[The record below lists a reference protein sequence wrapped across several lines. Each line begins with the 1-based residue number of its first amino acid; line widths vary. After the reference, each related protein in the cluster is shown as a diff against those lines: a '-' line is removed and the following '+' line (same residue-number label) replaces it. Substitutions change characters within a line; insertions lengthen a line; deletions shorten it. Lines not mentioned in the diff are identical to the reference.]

1 MTFRPLPSR
10 TLGRRSFLAGS
21 AALAATLPF
30 IGKARAQDPILIGEI
45 NSYSRIPAF
54 TLPYR
59 NGWRLAVEQINGA
72 GGLLGGR
79 PLEVISRDDGG
90 EPGNAVTAAQELVTL
105 HGVHALA
112 GTFLSNVGLAVSD
125 FAAQHKVPFLAA
137 EPLTDAITWE
147 KGNRYT
153 FRLRPSTY
161 VQAAILAREAAK
173 LPITRWA
180 TIAPNYEYGQSSVTR
195 FKELLTAL
203 KPEVEFVAEQWPPL
217 FKLDA
222 GATVQAL
229 EEAKPEGIFNVLYGA
244 DLPKFVREGTLRGLF
259 EGREVVSML
268 TGEPEYLTPL
278 KDEAPENWIVTGYP
292 WDDIDT
298 FPHKAFVE
306 AYRKM
311 WGEDPALG
319 SLVGY
324 NTLTALAVAIVQAGG
339 TEAEQLVNTLEGLTF
354 GSPMGEITF
363 RPSDHQSTMG
373 TWVGRT
379 ALRDGRGVMVDWTY
393 VDGADVLPPP
403 DVVRAWRPAD
413 PAPTPE
419 GENPPEAKG
428 LPKPQ

>member
-1 MTFRPLPSR
+1 MTTRLLPSR
-10 TLGRRSFLAGS
+10 PIGRRTFLAGS
-21 AALAATLPF
+21 TALAATLST
-30 IGKARAQDPILIGEI
+30 IGKARAQEPIRIGEI

-59 NGWRLAVEQINGA
+59 NGWRLAVEQINAA

-79 PLEVISRDDGG
+79 PVEIISRDDGG

-105 HGVHALA
+105 HKVDALA
-112 GTFLSNVGLAVSD
+112 GTFLSNVGLAVAD

-180 TIAPNYEYGQSSVTR
+180 TIAPNYEYGQSSVAR
-195 FKELLTAL
+195 FKELLKAL

-229 EEAKPEGIFNVLYGA
+229 EESQPEGIFNVLFGA
-244 DLPKFVREGTLRGLF
+244 DLPKFVREGSLRGLF

-268 TGEPEYLTPL
+268 TGEPEYMTPL

-292 WDDIDT
+292 WADIAT
-298 FPHKAFVE
+298 QPHDAFVR
-306 AYRKM
+306 AYKAM
-311 WGEDPALG
+311 WDEDPALG

-324 NTLTALAVAIVQAGG
+324 NTISALAVAFEQAGA
-339 TEAEQLVNTLEGLTF
+339 TNAEQVVNTLEGMTF
-354 GSPMGEITF
+354 VSPMGEITF
-363 RPSDHQSTMG
+363 RAADHQSTMG
-373 TWVGRT
+373 AWVGRT
-379 ALRDGRGVMVDWTY
+379 TVADGMGKMIDWTY
-393 VDGADVLPPP
+393 VDGSEVLPPP
-403 DVVRAWRPAD
+403 EVVAQWRPAA
-413 PAPTPE
+413 PAAPE
-419 GENPPEAKG
+419 GAQ
-428 LPKPQ
+428 PQAQ